1 MIRTFL
7 AHGSNAVLVLLVIA
21 WLAAI
26 AAGLCGIHTSLLL
39 LGFGAVTIGE
49 DGFHRFV
56 LHAPSAR
63 AGSVIHRLQHRLHYD
78 HHAQPDR
85 LDRLF
90 LPLWLF
96 LPCLLLALLLASCHW
111 RDPGR
116 LASLAAGIVIATL
129 NYEWTHY
136 AAHSAYRPRTAWGRR
151 LKNSH
156 LWHHFRNEH
165 YWFGVTHPGVDLLMH
180 TYKRPEAV
188 ARSSTVREIAR
199 P

>member
-1 MIRTFL
+1 MIRIFL
-7 AHGSNAVLVLLVIA
+7 AHGSNAVLVLLLLA
-21 WLAAI
+21 WLAAT
-26 AAGLCGIHTSLLL
+26 AAGLWGIHTSVLL
-39 LGFGAVTIGE
+39 LGFGALTIGE
-49 DGFHRFV
+49 YGFHRFV

-63 AGSVIHRLQHRLHYD
+63 AGSAIHHLQHRLHYD

-96 LPCLLLALLLASCHW
+96 LPGLLLALLLASCRWHD
-111 RDPGR
+111 RDR

-136 AAHSAYRPRTAWGRR
+136 VAHIPYRPRSAWGRH

-165 YWFGVTHPGVDLLMH
+165 YWFGVTHPAMDRLMR
-180 TYKRPEAV
+180 TYRRPEAV